1 LKVDEGSYG
10 RNQYRLGF
18 ALLNLKKNAEA
29 KDAFTQAASVNS
41 AYKSLAQAKLKSF
54 AAAPGAKAKS

>member
-1 LKVDEGSYG
+1 LLKSDDGSYG

-18 ALLNLKKNAEA
+18 ALLNLKRNAEA

-41 AYKSLAQAKLKSF
+41 AYKTLAQAKLKTF
-54 AAAPGAKAKS
+54 DTAAAKKKS